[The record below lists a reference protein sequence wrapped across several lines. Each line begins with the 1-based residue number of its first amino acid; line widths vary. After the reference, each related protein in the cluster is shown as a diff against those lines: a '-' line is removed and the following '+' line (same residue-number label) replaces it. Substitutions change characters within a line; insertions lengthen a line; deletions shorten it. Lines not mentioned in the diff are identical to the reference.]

1 MNNAIGQNKKKK
13 LTYPLVDGNGEN
25 ITSTEEVANKFCKY
39 FTNIGPNLADK
50 IAPASKSFRDF
61 INTVPPDL
69 LSSFNYVTVEELKS
83 IAKGFKDGKAPGAD
97 NIPISIVK
105 KTLDLI
111 SDPLLSIINLS
122 LSSGVFPDRLKI
134 SKIIPIFKS
143 DNASLAQNYRPI
155 SILPAFSKIFERA
168 VYNRIFQFLV
178 DNDIL
183 FKHQFGFRPGHSTS
197 HALVNFVNKVA
208 NAVDC
213 QKYVAGIF
221 LDLSKAFDTLNHEI
235 LLSKLEAYGI
245 NGSAHQWITNYFC
258 NRIQFVQIGN
268 SKSDALRQICG
279 VPQGSILGPLF
290 FILYINDLP
299 ACCNELEFILF
310 ADDTSIFFE
319 HNDLDVL
326 TSHLNV
332 QLNNVSTWLKAN
344 KLSINVKKTKLMIFR
359 PRQKTVPITRQIV
372 LDNNALEQ
380 VDNTKFL
387 GVYIGQH
394 LEWKTHVNFIA
405 AKISKSVGL
414 LYKAKYYLP
423 SKSLLTLYYALIYP
437 YLTYCNLIWASNY
450 VTNLQRIYLLQKRAV
465 RAISKADYKASSKPL
480 FANLKILDVFS
491 IYSLQ
496 VSSFMYLYHNDAL
509 PISFTQIFQTGNQIN
524 RYSTR
529 YSDFYRPHICRTNIK
544 EFSILFQ
551 GPRIWNSLPNDIK
564 NAPSFSIF
572 KRMIKPF
579 LRVRQNA
586 T

>member
-1 MNNAIGQNKKKK
+1 MFVK
-13 LTYPLVDGNGEN
+13 
-25 ITSTEEVANKFCKY
+25 VADVCKY

-50 IAPASKSFRDF
+50 VAPASKSFQDF
-61 INTVPPDL
+61 INSVPSDS
-69 LSSFNYVTVEELKS
+69 LSSFNHVTAEELKS
-83 IAKGFKDGKAPGAD
+83 IAKGFKDGKASGAD
-97 NIPISIVK
+97 NIPISIIK

-111 SDPLLSIINLS
+111 SNPLLSIINLS
-122 LSSGVFPDRLKI
+122 LSTGVFPDRLKI
-134 SKIIPIFKS
+134 SKIIPVFKS
-143 DNASLAQNYRPI
+143 DNASLVQNYRPI

-168 VYNRIFQFLV
+168 VYNRLFQFLV

-197 HALVNFVNKVA
+197 HALINFVNKVA
-208 NAVDC
+208 NAVDS
-213 QKYVAGIF
+213 QKYLAGIF
-221 LDLSKAFDTLNHEI
+221 LDMSKAFDTLNHEI
-235 LLSKLEAYGI
+235 LLSKLEACGI
-245 NGSAHQWITNYFC
+245 TGTAHQWITNYFC

-299 ACCNELEFILF
+299 ACSNELEFILF

-319 HNDLDVL
+319 HSDLDAL
-326 TSHLNV
+326 TSHLND
-332 QLNNVSTWLKAN
+332 QLKNVSTWLKAN

-359 PRQKTVPITRQIV
+359 PRQKTLLPTRQIV
-372 LDNNALEQ
+372 LENNVLEQ

-387 GVYIGQH
+387 GVYIDQH
-394 LEWKTHVNFIA
+394 LDWKTHVNFIA

-414 LYKAKYYLP
+414 LCKAKYYLP

-437 YLTYCNLIWASNY
+437 YLTYCNLIWASTY

-465 RAISKADYKASSKPL
+465 RTISKADYKASSKPL

-491 IYSLQ
+491 IYSFQ
-496 VSSFMYLYHNDAL
+496 VSSFMYLYHNNAL
-509 PISFTQIFQTGNQIN
+509 PISFTQTFQTGSQIHQ
-524 RYSTR
+524 YSTR
-529 YSDFYRPHICRTNIK
+529 YSDYYRPHTCRTNIK
-544 EFSILFQ
+544 KFSILFQ
-551 GPRIWNSLPNDIK
+551 GPKIWNSLPIDIK
-564 NAPSFSIF
+564 NAPSFTVF
-572 KRMIKPF
+572 KRVIKPF